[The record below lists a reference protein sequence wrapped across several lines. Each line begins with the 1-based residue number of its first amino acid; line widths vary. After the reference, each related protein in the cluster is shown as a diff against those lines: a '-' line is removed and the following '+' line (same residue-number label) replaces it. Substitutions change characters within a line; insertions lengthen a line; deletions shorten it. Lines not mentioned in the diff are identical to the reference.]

1 MLFSSFLAAFGI
13 CVALVP
19 GIMWLMKKW
28 KVVDQPK
35 IAKRKIHSK
44 PIPLG
49 GGLAVFLSFF
59 LVMFGALFFTDSLNH
74 KIGIIQLVS
83 LFLAS
88 MVLIVGGIVDDRY
101 DLSPKFQL
109 IFPLIAT
116 FLILVSGIHL
126 ESITNP
132 FGGSFPLTNFSIPLG
147 HWSNWMILADSLLF
161 VWIMGLMFTTKVLDG
176 LDGLVT
182 GIIFIG
188 AMLIML
194 LSLQPQWYQYEVAL
208 LSAIFAGSCL
218 GFLVYNFHPA
228 KIFLG
233 QGGSMFTGFLLAI
246 LAILSDGKIAVT
258 LLVMAV
264 PVLDVLRVITRRWQK
279 KKPLFVGDNEHL
291 HFRLLKSG
299 LSHRQTV
306 LLFYSISFLFGMSA
320 FFLQSH
326 EKFIALSFLFLLMLL
341 IGIWFSR
348 QDARNRG

>member
-13 CVALVP
+13 SVMIVP
-19 GIMWLMKKW
+19 LIMWIMQKF

-35 IAKRKIHSK
+35 AKRKIHST

-49 GGLAVFLSFF
+49 GGLAIFLSFF
-59 LVMFGALFFTDSLNH
+59 VVVFGVLVFTNHLNH
-74 KIGIIQLVS
+74 EIRIIQLISIFFAS
-83 LFLAS
+83 L
-88 MVLIVGGIVDDRY
+88 VLITGGIVDDRY
-101 DLSPKFQL
+101 DLPPKYQI

-116 FLILVSGIHL
+116 FLILISGIHL
-126 ESITNP
+126 DSITNP
-132 FGGSFPLTNFSIPLG
+132 FGGSFSLVNISIPIG
-147 HWSNWMILADSLLF
+147 KWSQLMVLADSLLF
-161 VWIMGLMFTTKVLDG
+161 LWIMGLMFTTKVLDG

-182 GIIFIG
+182 GIISIG
-188 AMLIML
+188 AILIML

-208 LSAIFAGSCL
+208 LSAVFAGSCL

-233 QGGSMFTGFLLAI
+233 QGGSMFTGFLLAV

-264 PVLDVLRVITRRWQK
+264 PVLDVLRVIARRWQK